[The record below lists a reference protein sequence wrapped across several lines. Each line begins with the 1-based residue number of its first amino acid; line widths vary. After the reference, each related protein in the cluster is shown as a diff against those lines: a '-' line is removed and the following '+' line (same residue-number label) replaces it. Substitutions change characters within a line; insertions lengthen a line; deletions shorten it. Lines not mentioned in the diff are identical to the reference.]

1 MCSPQAEHTLLSPIW
16 FIQNDAYEMYLINF
30 VNNISFFSTP
40 STNHVSFKK
49 KKKNY
54 QYHLLKKKKQKKNTT
69 RFNDSNFNWQV
80 CPVNEMKS
88 TIIAAQNLILT

>member
-49 KKKNY
+49 KKKIINTICS
-54 QYHLLKKKKQKKNTT
+54 KKKKQKKK